1 MTAAEKSGDV
11 SVLRGTVVTCR
22 DDPFLSDSA
31 KAFTVE
37 TDGIVI
43 CRDGLIE
50 AVGPA
55 AELRQPKDPRV
66 AEFLSPKIDLK
77 NPRFKNLETKP

>member
-1 MTAAEKSGDV
+1 MIA
-11 SVLRGTVVTCR
+11 LRGTVVTCR
-22 DDPFLSDSA
+22 DDPFLSDPA

-37 TDGIVI
+37 TDGIVL

-55 AELRQPKDPRV
+55 AEMLARRSARLRR
-66 AEFLSPKIDLK
+66 SPII
-77 NPRFKNLETKP
+77 PAA